1 MLGMDLQAVER
12 ALPAPTLN
20 LEHQKKQAL
29 LDKEDRERQAREREA
44 RVHIEALLDKRDEE
58 AKQQH
63 IRQKAREATAA
74 AEAAAAS
81 QPRATSA
88 VARAPVAATAT
99 ALAAAPVT
107 SRAASALAPVAA
119 QPAPA
124 AAPAAAAQL
133 SPWDEEARRALQP
146 MRPMAARPG
155 AAHGWETGWDLPCTA
170 APRQPLQRTLYHAL
184 REEEDA
190 LREEDG
196 VLALQARARGR
207 AVRREREE
215 DQRLE
220 WFGYYLRVGAGQG
233 QATPTSSEPIPADLL
248 PPGTVTSWYEAALEL
263 ATSTAEQAQVAAAL
277 RDATGGGGGAPRRY
291 TNLAAPGAATGGFA
305 PDDFDLCPDAGDGG
319 ELGEGWRQIDD
330 PEVGTYFFN
339 FRTGDSVWE
348 RAQTGVAAPPL
359 ASAQEVVLA
368 TAAIRL
374 QACARGRAARHRG
387 ASLRATALAAIRL
400 QGGRAVH
407 ATPMAKHVPSMPQRQ
422 STIDARLQASVKSD
436 EGHMPAVDTPLAGM
450 LATPESLQQQPHAAA
465 APEPSV
471 PGGAQVPSRD
481 DPAQLERPPSPSP
494 SAQQQQSQPVSQPQP
509 QPTDEA
515 AKLAERVEQV
525 DTPAPA
531 WAPTPAPAPPPA
543 PAPARAPAPSK
554 AVKAVT
560 FADSAVEVP
569 HT

>member
-1 MLGMDLQAVER
+1 MGCPNSKADVIDELSR
-12 ALPAPTLN
+12 ADTT
-20 LEHQKKQAL
+20 
-29 LDKEDRERQAREREA
+29 
-44 RVHIEALLDKRDEE
+44 
-58 AKQQH
+58 
-63 IRQKAREATAA
+63 KAGG
-74 AEAAAAS
+74 S
-81 QPRATSA
+81 PATSS
-88 VARAPVAATAT
+88 PGSSPAT
-99 ALAAAPVT
+99 
-107 SRAASALAPVAA
+107 
-119 QPAPA
+119 
-124 AAPAAAAQL
+124 
-133 SPWDEEARRALQP
+133 
-146 MRPMAARPG
+146 
-155 AAHGWETGWDLPCTA
+155 
-170 APRQPLQRTLYHAL
+170 
-184 REEEDA
+184 
-190 LREEDG
+190 
-196 VLALQARARGR
+196 
-207 AVRREREE
+207 
-215 DQRLE
+215 
-220 WFGYYLRVGAGQG
+220 
-233 QATPTSSEPIPADLL
+233 EP
-248 PPGTVTSWYEAALEL
+248 
-263 ATSTAEQAQVAAAL
+263 
-277 RDATGGGGGAPRRY
+277 
-291 TNLAAPGAATGGFA
+291 AATGGFA

-407 ATPMAKHVPSMPQRQ
+407 ATPMANHVPSMPQRQ

-554 AVKAVT
+554 VVKAVT

>member
-248 PPGTVTSWYEAALEL
+248 SPGTVTSWYEAALEL

-407 ATPMAKHVPSMPQRQ
+407 ATPMANHVPSMPQRQ

-554 AVKAVT
+554 VVKAVT